1 MFHVGD
7 IVWYTDANHNYYHK
21 PGVVVERYAKHRALR
36 VRLLRKDG
44 SVSPISF
51 FGPEENFEYANLA
64 CWQSGLMQRS

>member
-7 IVWYTDANHNYYHK
+7 IVWYTDANHNYFHK
-21 PGVVVERYAKHRALR
+21 PGVVMERYAKHRALR

-51 FGPEENFEYANLA
+51 FGPEESFEYVNLA